1 MQVDRLTVA
10 VALSVAIAALWFTPV
25 APLVRTQLRA
35 RRLGARRPGAEH
47 DDGQHEPQWKRG
59 LLILAGLYPLVVV
72 HDALFSRHL
81 EQLGR
86 ANALL
91 LATVVTVGLL
101 GWPVLPGLRRAM
113 AWWLHGDRS
122 GATLLDGAGIAL
134 LVGVIA
140 ATAGVS
146 SVLS

>member
-10 VALSVAIAALWFTPV
+10 VALSLAVAALWFTPV
-25 APLVRTQLRA
+25 APLVRS
-35 RRLGARRPGAEH
+35 RLGARRLDARRIRPEH
-47 DDGQHEPQWKRG
+47 DDDQDEPQWKRG
-59 LLILAGLYPLVVV
+59 LLILAGLYPLIVL

-122 GATLLDGAGIAL
+122 GATLLDGVGIAL

-140 ATAGVS
+140 ATAAAS
-146 SVLS
+146 SVWS